1 MQKRFVTIWFR
12 HLKTDWFTRRQ
23 PSLKTKPFVLAQPEH
38 GRMIVTAVN
47 PSAHAKNVFPGMVV
61 ADARTIIQ
69 GIHIIDDQPA
79 LTDKL
84 LKNLSLWCIRYTP
97 LVAIDPPDGLI
108 LDATGCAHL
117 WKGETA
123 YINDIT
129 SRLKNFGYH
138 VQAAISDTIGC
149 SWALSRFTKGNT
161 IIKSGDHMNELLPM
175 PPEALRLEQPTAE
188 RLHKLGLKH
197 VKDFIGMPR
206 QSLRRRFGDDFL
218 KKLDQALGYEEE
230 FIQPIEEIVQFQ
242 ERLLSFEPIITLAG
256 IETALTQLLDTICK
270 KLSHEQ
276 KGLRAASLK
285 FFMTDGKIQSI
296 EISTTHPTNKAQHI
310 FKLFELKFNTINT
323 EEGIEVFLLEAKK
336 IEDIIVVQEKLWD
349 SEEDPLSFR
358 GPCAASDRGTG
369 IINESNKPLAELLD
383 RLKAKFGEGHIK
395 RFVPDQHYWPE
406 RSYKIFTDAEK
417 RQTTNEKRQTNSDKY
432 SRLSS
437 LVSRNILFSNEWYA
451 PRPRPLQLLEKPEPI
466 EVTAP
471 IPDYPPMNFRH
482 KGELHKIIN
491 ADGPER
497 IEQEW
502 WLSDGEHRDYYYVE
516 DEDGR
521 RYWLYRLGHYDADK
535 SYGWFLHGYF
545 A

>member
-12 HLKTDWFTRRQ
+12 HLKTDWFSRRQ
-23 PSLKTKPFVLAQPEH
+23 PSLKSKPFALAQPDH
-38 GRMIVTAVN
+38 GRMVITAVN
-47 PSAHAKNVFPGMVV
+47 QIALAKDVFPGMVV
-61 ADARTIIQ
+61 ADARAIVH

-79 LTDKL
+79 LADKL

-108 LDATGCAHL
+108 LDATGCPHL
-117 WKGETA
+117 WNGETA

-149 SWALSRFTKGNT
+149 SWALSRFSKGNT
-161 IIKSGDHMNELLPM
+161 IIKPGDHMNELLAM
-175 PPEALRLEQPTAE
+175 PPEALRIEPSSVE
-188 RLHKLGLKH
+188 RLHKLGLKY

-206 QSLRRRFGDDFL
+206 QSLRRRFGDNFL

-230 FIQPIEEIVQFQ
+230 FIQPVEEIELFQ
-242 ERLLSFEPIITLAG
+242 ERLPSFEPIINLAG
-256 IETALTQLLDTICK
+256 IETALHRLLDTICK

-285 FFMTDGKIQSI
+285 CFMTDGKIESI
-296 EISTTHPTNKAQHI
+296 DISTTNPTNNPHHI
-310 FKLFELKFNTINT
+310 FKLFELKFNTINP
-323 EEGIEVFLLEAKK
+323 EAGIEVFVLEAKK
-336 IEDIIVVQEKLWD
+336 VENIIAVQEKIWD
-349 SEEDPLSFR
+349 APEIS
-358 GPCAASDRGTG
+358 
-369 IINESNKPLAELLD
+369 SNKNLSELLD
-383 RLKAKFGEGHIK
+383 RLTAKFGEGHIK

-406 RSYKIFTDAEK
+406 RSYKIATDINDQPASAWN
-417 RQTTNEKRQTNSDKY
+417 T
-432 SRLSS
+432 
-437 LVSRNILFSNEWYA
+437 
-451 PRPRPLQLLEKPEPI
+451 PRPRPIQLLEKPEPI
-466 EVTAP
+466 DVTAP

-482 KGELHKIIN
+482 KGILHKIIN

-502 WLSDGEHRDYYYVE
+502 WLSEGEHRDYYYVE
-516 DEDGR
+516 DEEGR
-521 RYWLYRLGHYDADK
+521 RYWLYRLGHYDAEK
-535 SYGWFLHGYF
+535 NYCWFLHGYF

>member
-1 MQKRFVTIWFR
+1 MQKRFVSIWFR

-23 PSLKTKPFVLAQPEH
+23 SSLKTKPFALAQPDH
-38 GRMIVTAVN
+38 GRMIITAVN
-47 PSAHAKNVFPGMVV
+47 PLALAKDVFPGMVV
-61 ADARTIIQ
+61 ADARAIIH
-69 GIHIIDDQPA
+69 GIQIIDDQPTLA
-79 LTDKL
+79 DKL

-97 LVAIDPPDGLI
+97 IAAIDPPDGII
-108 LDATGCAHL
+108 LDATGCPHL
-117 WKGETA
+117 WNGETA
-123 YINDIT
+123 YISDIT
-129 SRLKNFGYH
+129 TRLKNFGYH

-149 SWALSRFTKGNT
+149 SWAMSRFSKGNT
-161 IIKSGDHMNELLPM
+161 IIKPGDHMNELLSM
-175 PPEALRLEQPTAE
+175 PPESLRFDPSSVE

-230 FIQPIEEIVQFQ
+230 FIQPVEIIEPFN
-242 ERLLSFEPIITLAG
+242 ERLPSFEPIITLAG
-256 IETALTQLLDTICK
+256 IETALHHLLDTICK

-285 FFMTDGKIQSI
+285 CFMTDGKIETL
-296 EISTTHPTNKAQHI
+296 EISTTHPTSNPQHL
-310 FKLFELKFNTINT
+310 FKLFELKFNTINP
-323 EEGIEVFLLEAKK
+323 EAGIEVFLLEAKK
-336 IEDIIVVQEKLWD
+336 VEPIIPVQEKLWD
-349 SEEDPLSFR
+349 TPEQSH
-358 GPCAASDRGTG
+358 
-369 IINESNKPLAELLD
+369 NKNLAELLD
-383 RLKAKFGEGHIK
+383 RLTAKFGEGHIK
-395 RFVPDQHYWPE
+395 RFAPDQHYWPE
-406 RSYKIFTDAEK
+406 RSYKIASDINEPVSAEW
-417 RQTTNEKRQTNSDKY
+417 QT
-432 SRLSS
+432 
-437 LVSRNILFSNEWYA
+437 

-482 KGELHKIIN
+482 KGTLHKIIN

-516 DEDGR
+516 DEEGR
-521 RYWLYRLGHYDADK
+521 RYWLFRLGHYDADK
-535 SYGWFLHGYF
+535 NYCWFLHGYF

>member
-1 MQKRFVTIWFR
+1 MQKRYVTIWFR

-23 PSLKTKPFVLAQPEH
+23 PSLKTTPFALAHPDH
-38 GRMIVTAVN
+38 GRMIITAVN
-47 PSAHAKNVFPGMVV
+47 PSALAKDIFPGMVV
-61 ADARTIIQ
+61 ADARAIHH
-69 GIHIIDDQPA
+69 GIHIIDEQPA
-79 LTDKL
+79 LADKL
-84 LKNLSLWCIRYTP
+84 LKNLSRWCMRYTP
-97 LVAIDPPDGLI
+97 IVAIDPPDGLI

-129 SRLKNFGYH
+129 TRLKNFGYN

-149 SWALSRFTKGNT
+149 SWALSRFSKGNT
-161 IIKSGDHMNELLPM
+161 IIKTGDHMNELLAM
-175 PPEALRLEQPTAE
+175 PPEALRLEEQTAE
-188 RLHKLGLKH
+188 RLHKLGLKY

-218 KKLDQALGYEEE
+218 KKLDRALGYEEE
-230 FIQPIEEIVQFQ
+230 FIQPVEEVEPFQ

-256 IETALTQLLDTICK
+256 IETALTQLLDNIYK

-285 FFMTDGKIQSI
+285 CFMTDGKIQCI
-296 EISTTHPTNKAQHI
+296 EISTTHPTNNRQHI
-310 FKLFELKFNTINT
+310 FKLFELKFNTINP
-323 EEGIEVFLLEAKK
+323 EAGIEVFLLEVKK
-336 IEDIIVVQEKLWD
+336 VAEITPVQEKLWD
-349 SEEDPLSFR
+349 VFSPGWHGKEPGKEKECNSALFPRSLS
-358 GPCAASDRGTG
+358 
-369 IINESNKPLAELLD
+369 ELLD
-383 RLKAKFGEGHIK
+383 RLTAKFGEGHIK

-406 RSYKIFTDAEK
+406 RSFKPATNINESASVEWK
-417 RQTTNEKRQTNSDKY
+417 TT
-432 SRLSS
+432 
-437 LVSRNILFSNEWYA
+437 
-451 PRPRPLQLLEKPEPI
+451 RPRPLQLLDNPEPI

-482 KGELHKIIN
+482 KGTLHKIVN

-516 DEDGR
+516 DEEGR
-521 RYWLYRLGHYDADK
+521 RYWLFRLGHYDADK
-535 SYGWFLHGYF
+535 NYGWFLHGYF

>member
-23 PSLKTKPFVLAQPEH
+23 PSLKSKPFALAQPDH
-38 GRMIVTAVN
+38 GRMVITAVN
-47 PSAHAKNVFPGMVV
+47 PHALAKDVFPGMVV
-61 ADARTIIQ
+61 ADARAIIH
-69 GIHIIDDQPA
+69 GLHIIDDHPTLA
-79 LTDKL
+79 DKL
-84 LKNLSLWCIRYTP
+84 LKNLGLWCIRFSP
-97 LVAIDPPDGLI
+97 IVAIDPPDGLI
-108 LDATGCAHL
+108 LNATGCAHL
-117 WKGETA
+117 WKDETP

-149 SWALSRFTKGNT
+149 SWALSRFSKGST
-161 IIKSGDHMNELLPM
+161 IIKPGDQMNELLAL
-175 PPEALRLEQPTAE
+175 PPEALRLDALTAE

-206 QSLRRRFGDDFL
+206 QSLRRRFGDNFL

-230 FIQPIEEIVQFQ
+230 FIQPVEEVEPFN
-242 ERLLSFEPIITLAG
+242 ERLLSFEPIITLSG
-256 IETALTQLLDTICK
+256 IEAALHQLLDSICK

-285 FFMTDGKIQSI
+285 CFMTDGKIECI
-296 EISTTHPTNKAQHI
+296 DISTTNPTNNAEHL
-310 FKLFELKFNTINT
+310 FKLFELKFNTINP
-323 EEGIEVFLLEAKK
+323 EAGIEVFLLEAKK
-336 IEDIIVVQEKLWD
+336 IETIIATQEKLWD
-349 SEEDPLSFR
+349 MSTPGADTRASRGKLNLNKNLS
-358 GPCAASDRGTG
+358 
-369 IINESNKPLAELLD
+369 ELLD
-383 RLKAKFGEGHIK
+383 RLTAKFGEGRIK
-395 RFVPDQHYWPE
+395 RYIPDQHYWPE
-406 RSYKIFTDAEK
+406 RSFKNAADINETPTAEW
-417 RQTTNEKRQTNSDKY
+417 QIS
-432 SRLSS
+432 
-437 LVSRNILFSNEWYA
+437 
-451 PRPRPLQLLEKPEPI
+451 RPRPLQLLVNPEPI

-482 KGELHKIIN
+482 KGTLHKIIN

-516 DEDGR
+516 DEEGR
-521 RYWLYRLGHYDADK
+521 RYWLFRLGHYDADK
-535 SYGWFLHGYF
+535 NYCWFLHGYF